1 MIFFNTEA
9 AITAYEETT
18 RGFRLDH
25 YDYRVVPVA
34 MDRNN
39 TSYYCRHDLHGNLPV
54 PVSDREYRVSVFT
67 CSSTMVYHKNN
78 NIKPCLHLWLKTQ
91 QNSGILFSRRAETLF
106 PCDQQPV
113 FGP

>member
-39 TSYYCRHDLHGNLPV
+39 TSYYCRHDLHGSGQPKHNSL
-54 PVSDREYRVSVFT
+54 R
-67 CSSTMVYHKNN
+67 MVLFHLDS
-78 NIKPCLHLWLKTQ
+78 IKWI
-91 QNSGILFSRRAETLF
+91 NS
-106 PCDQQPV
+106 C
-113 FGP
+113 